1 MLRPRA
7 IRSLLLDVAALRRP
21 HAESAEGVE
30 SLDDERAALPQAAR
44 RALLVVVVDAL
55 AIAILFALRDRTRAF
70 LVFDRSPETV
80 FTLGVLLV
88 AIHLGFRLAQYM
100 LLQRVARALDDL
112 PEERS
117 GSPPAAES
125 D

>member
-21 HAESAEGVE
+21 PAESAGTAE
-30 SLDDERAALPQAAR
+30 SLDDERAALRHAAR

-55 AIAILFALRDRTRAF
+55 AIAILFAMRDRTRAF

-100 LLQRVARALDDL
+100 QLQRVARALDDL
-112 PEERS
+112 PEEPS

>member
-7 IRSLLLDVAALRRP
+7 IRSLLLDVAALRRSP
-21 HAESAEGVE
+21 TESAGGVE
-30 SLDDERAALPQAAR
+30 TLDEERAALRQAAR

-55 AIAILFALRDRTRAF
+55 AIAILFAMRDRTRAF

-100 LLQRVARALDDL
+100 QLQRVARALDDL
-112 PEERS
+112 PEEPS
-117 GSPPAAES
+117 GSPPAAER

>member
-30 SLDDERAALPQAAR
+30 SLDDERAALRQAAR

-55 AIAILFALRDRTRAF
+55 AIAILFAMRDRTRAF

-100 LLQRVARALDDL
+100 QLQRVARALDDL
-112 PEERS
+112 PEEPS